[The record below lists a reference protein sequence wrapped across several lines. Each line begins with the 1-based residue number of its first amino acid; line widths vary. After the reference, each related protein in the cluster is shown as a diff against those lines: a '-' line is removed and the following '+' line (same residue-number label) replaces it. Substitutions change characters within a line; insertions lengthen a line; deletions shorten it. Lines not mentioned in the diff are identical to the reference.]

1 MTESPHPSHNH
12 LARIRA
18 RLAQLVAHLEAA
30 HPSASTRPP
39 AATTAL
45 TLGQSLLRR
54 VTLAEEA
61 VARDRDAAIALSRIE
76 QRHADAFQRL
86 DELQDEIDHLP
97 DPRAGSGDERPRSSG
112 STIGDAVRD
121 SFLNMP

>member
-1 MTESPHPSHNH
+1 MTEPAHPSTNH

-30 HPSASTRPP
+30 HPAAATRPQ
-39 AATTAL
+39 AAATAL
-45 TLGQSLLRR
+45 TLGRALLRR

-61 VARDRDAAIALSRIE
+61 VARDREAAVALGRIE
-76 QRHADAFQRL
+76 QRHADAFRRL
-86 DELQDEIDHLP
+86 DELQEEIEHLP
-97 DPRAGSGDERPRSSG
+97 DPRATDDERPRSSG